1 MILVMTSQD
10 ALAWADECAV
20 PPVRSGNKAAQGRV
34 ERYEPP
40 NGDFTMADLKS
51 ARVLIL
57 ATDGFE
63 HSELFDP
70 RQALLDAGAEVT
82 LASIKTDPIQGVR
95 NDSDPS
101 ETITPDLTLDQVEVG
116 DYDALLLPGG
126 VGNPDKMR
134 MEDKAIDIVETFMDD
149 GKIVAAI
156 CHAPWLL
163 VEADVV
169 DGRRVTSWPSV
180 RTDLE
185 NAGADVV
192 DEEVVVDG
200 NLITSRKPD
209 DIPAFNR
216 ALIEALERVGEDA

>member
-1 MILVMTSQD
+1 
-10 ALAWADECAV
+10 
-20 PPVRSGNKAAQGRV
+20 
-34 ERYEPP
+34 
-40 NGDFTMADLKS
+40 MADLNA

-70 RQALLDAGAEVT
+70 RQALIDAGAQVT
-82 LASIKTDPIQGVR
+82 LASIKTDPIQGVK
-95 NDSDPS
+95 NDSDPT
-101 ETITPDLTLDQVEVG
+101 ETITPDLTLDQVDVD

-192 DEEVVVDG
+192 DEEVVIDG
-200 NLITSRKPD
+200 NLITSRNPG

-216 ALIEALERVGEDA
+216 ALIQALETVGADA

>member
-1 MILVMTSQD
+1 
-10 ALAWADECAV
+10 
-20 PPVRSGNKAAQGRV
+20 
-34 ERYEPP
+34 
-40 NGDFTMADLKS
+40 MADLSDKH
-51 ARVLIL
+51 VLIL

-63 HSELFDP
+63 QSELFKP
-70 RQALLDAGAEVT
+70 RQALLDAGVKVT
-82 LASIKTDPIQGVR
+82 LASIKTDPIQGAVY
-95 NDSDPS
+95 DSEKA
-101 ETITPDLTLDQVEVG
+101 ETITPDLTLDQVDID

-134 MEDKAIDIVETFMDD
+134 LEEVAVNIVEDFMDE

-156 CHAPWLL
+156 CHAPWML

-180 RTDLE
+180 RTDLT

-192 DEEVVVDG
+192 DEEVVIDD

-209 DIPAFNR
+209 DIPAFTK
-216 ALIEALERVGEDA
+216 ALLKALAEQKVAEEA

>member
-1 MILVMTSQD
+1 
-10 ALAWADECAV
+10 
-20 PPVRSGNKAAQGRV
+20 
-34 ERYEPP
+34 
-40 NGDFTMADLKS
+40 MADLSK

-63 HSELFDP
+63 DAELFDP
-70 RQALLDAGAEVT
+70 RQALLDAGATVT
-82 LASIKTDPIQGVR
+82 LASIKTDPIQGVK
-95 NDSDPS
+95 NDSDPTR
-101 ETITPDLTLDQVEVG
+101 TITPDMTLDQVDTEEF
-116 DYDALLLPGG
+116 DALLLPGG

-134 MEDKAIDIVETFMDD
+134 MEERAVAIVGEFMDD
-149 GKIVAAI
+149 DKIVAAI

-185 NAGADVV
+185 NAGGDVV
-192 DEEVVVDG
+192 DEEVVIDE

-216 ALIEALERVGEDA
+216 ALVAALEEELAD

>member
-1 MILVMTSQD
+1 
-10 ALAWADECAV
+10 
-20 PPVRSGNKAAQGRV
+20 
-34 ERYEPP
+34 
-40 NGDFTMADLKS
+40 MADLQGI
-51 ARVLIL
+51 RVLML

-63 HSELFDP
+63 NSELFEP
-70 RQALLDAGAEVT
+70 RQALLDAGATVT
-82 LASIKTDPIQGVR
+82 LASIKTDPIRGVK
-95 NDSDPS
+95 NDSEPADS
-101 ETITPDLTLDQVEVG
+101 ITPDLTLADVDVD
-116 DYDALLLPGG
+116 DYEALVLPGG
-126 VGNPDKMR
+126 VGNPDKLR
-134 MEDKAIDIVETFMDD
+134 MEERAVEIVEDFVDD
-149 GKIVAAI
+149 EKLVAAI

-200 NLITSRKPD
+200 NLITSRNPG

-216 ALIEALERVGEDA
+216 AIIEALAKVGADAD